1 MEIGLKERLIGA
13 VVLVILAV
21 IIIPWVLKGGSTPTA
36 TVTRQIALPA
46 ATSTL
51 PQTYRMDL
59 NHPEAPAQPLAGPAT
74 ASVPP
79 PPAITQAAAGGAAPA
94 ASPPAN
100 PAGVQATAPVRKSVQ
115 RPASLPAA
123 PAAAFGKWVVQAG
136 SYGNESNARSVQR
149 KLAARGY
156 RVYISRFRTV
166 GRTYYRVR
174 VGPYAD
180 RAEAKRILPEIARI
194 YGGRAEVVPNS

>member
-21 IIIPWVLKGGSTPTA
+21 IIIPWVLKGGSAPTT

-59 NHPEAPAQPLAGPAT
+59 NHPAAPAQPLASPAT
-74 ASVPP
+74 VSVP

-115 RPASLPAA
+115 RPASLLAA
-123 PAAAFGKWVVQAG
+123 PAAAFGKWAVQAG

-156 RVYISRFRTV
+156 HVYISRFRTA

-180 RAEAKRILPEIARI
+180 RAEAKRSSRK
-194 YGGRAEVVPNS
+194 

>member
-21 IIIPWVLKGGSTPTA
+21 IIIPWVLKGGSAPTA

-59 NHPEAPAQPLAGPAT
+59 NHPAAPAQPLASPAT
-74 ASVPP
+74 ASVL
-79 PPAITQAAAGGAAPA
+79 PPAITQAAAAGAAPA
-94 ASPPAN
+94 ANPPAN

-115 RPASLPAA
+115 RPAASAV
-123 PAAAFGKWVVQAG
+123 AFGKWVVQAG
-136 SYGNESNARSVQR
+136 SYGNESNARSVQH

-156 RVYISRFRTV
+156 HVYISHFRTA

-180 RAEAKRILPEIARI
+180 RAAAERILPEIARV

>member
-21 IIIPWVLKGGSTPTA
+21 IIIPWVLKGSSVPST

-59 NHPEAPAQPLAGPAT
+59 NHPAAAAQSVASLSSV
-74 ASVPP
+74 SVPP
-79 PPAITQAAAGGAAPA
+79 PVTTRAAVTGAAPA
-94 ASPPAN
+94 ANPPAN
-100 PAGVQATAPVRKSVQ
+100 PAVARAAAPVRKSVQ
-115 RPASLPAA
+115 RPASLPATPAIA
-123 PAAAFGKWVVQAG
+123 PGQWVVQAG

-149 KLAARGY
+149 KLAAHGY
-156 RVYISRFRTV
+156 HAYISRFHTP

-180 RAEAKRILPEIARI
+180 RAAAERILPEIARTF
-194 YGGRAEVVPNS
+194 GGRAVVVPNS